1 METLVVCLQCL
12 LNHSTPARPRP
23 LRISVWL
30 PRYNSAPV
38 TWFWRGCV
46 GIGSRGLRMDSQSGS
61 GGSCQ
66 VTRKK
71 LHLTVWS
78 GNNCVVTTVPES
90 DCIFKFT
97 GAVIRWFA
105 KKGRRTSTFIKPFP
119 GIASGGRL
127 KAMITISQNG
137 VRSNALM
144 ILHIPWGSRSG
155 GNIPA
160 RFAR

>member
-1 METLVVCLQCL
+1 M
-12 LNHSTPARPRP
+12 
-23 LRISVWL
+23 
-30 PRYNSAPV
+30 
-38 TWFWRGCV
+38 
-46 GIGSRGLRMDSQSGS
+46 
-61 GGSCQ
+61 
-66 VTRKK
+66 TRKK
-71 LHLTVWS
+71 LHLTVCS
-78 GNNCVVTTVPES
+78 GNNCVVTTGPES

-97 GAVIRWFA
+97 GAAIRWFA

-160 RFAR
+160 RFDTLCIHFYFCLITFKMFCFFSCIGNSKRGHFSFVRVERAAIIVLQASGSRCQPG